1 MCVTN
6 TVFTLA
12 CKTASTILN
21 TCVSINKLS
30 VLNQYRA
37 MLTWDGSN
45 TYMLAWDGMKQ
56 LSKQK
61 LCQNHKALGSG
72 TIAM

>member
-1 MCVTN
+1 MCVIN

-12 CKTASTILN
+12 CKTASIILN

-30 VLNQYRA
+30 VLNQCCA
-37 MLTWDGSN
+37 MLAWDSSN
-45 TYMLAWDGMKQ
+45 TYMLAWDGTKQ

-61 LCQNHKALGSG
+61 LCQNHKAL
-72 TIAM
+72 AVAQ